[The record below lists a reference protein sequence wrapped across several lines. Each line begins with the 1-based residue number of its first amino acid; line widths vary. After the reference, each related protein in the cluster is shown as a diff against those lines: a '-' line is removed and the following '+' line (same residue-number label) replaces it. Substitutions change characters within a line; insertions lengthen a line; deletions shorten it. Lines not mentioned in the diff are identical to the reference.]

1 VGVQQY
7 VGTGLGYDAWTYL
20 QLVMMVHG
28 LATVVVYLSFEIA
41 VVGIVVEAHQS
52 EVLAPH

>member
-7 VGTGLGYDAWTYL
+7 VGTGLEYDAWTYL

-28 LATVVVYLSFEIA
+28 LATVVVYLSFEIV